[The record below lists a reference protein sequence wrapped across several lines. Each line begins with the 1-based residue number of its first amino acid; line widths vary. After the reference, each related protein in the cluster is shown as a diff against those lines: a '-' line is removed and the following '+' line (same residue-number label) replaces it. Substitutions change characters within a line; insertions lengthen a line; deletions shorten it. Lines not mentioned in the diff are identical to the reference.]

1 MSFLDNS
8 NKAVLWEVL
17 KESTIFNGLNSSH
30 FEIIKN
36 LFENILINIDTN
48 FQKHPLLE
56 KNKIAVEIL
65 TEKINIEKNKLIN
78 ERKKSNKLKIIYKAD
93 DLKKEGND
101 KLNSDYENQKRNFD
115 SLINPIRPSE
125 IVFLDKQ
132 PNLDDEPLGDNMQ
145 RLLDEKIAARNLDI
159 EEIIPKKVSFED
171 GINVQTNMEN
181 NNIENIEF
189 QKNELGKKENEKN
202 NIKNLF
208 KKLNKVEINSD
219 SDLNKTDNGKY
230 NDLNE
235 KVNYLLNE
243 VKEMKNNVNKIIY
256 LLEQNNVKN

>member
-8 NKAVLWEVL
+8 NKALLWEVL

-56 KNKIAVEIL
+56 KNKIAIEIL
-65 TEKINIEKNKLIN
+65 TEKVNIEKNKLIN

-93 DLKKEGND
+93 DLKKERND
-101 KLNSDYENQKRNFD
+101 KLNSDYENQRRNFD

-125 IVFLDKQ
+125 IDFLDKQ
-132 PNLDDEPLGDNMQ
+132 PLDDEPLGDNMQ
-145 RLLDEKIAARNLDI
+145 KLLDEKIAARNLDI
-159 EEIIPKKVSFED
+159 EEINPKKVSFED

-189 QKNELGKKENEKN
+189 QKNELGQKENEKN

-219 SDLNKTDNGKY
+219 SDLNKIENGKY
-230 NDLNE
+230 NDLNN